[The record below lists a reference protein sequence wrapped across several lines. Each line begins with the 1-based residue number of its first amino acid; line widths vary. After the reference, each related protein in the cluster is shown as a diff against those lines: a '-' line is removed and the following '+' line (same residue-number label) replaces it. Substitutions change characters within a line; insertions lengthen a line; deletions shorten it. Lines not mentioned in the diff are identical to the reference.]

1 MPDEMTRDSVQE
13 NQETTVENK
22 PDSPSNDGLLQEVM
36 AKKAKIKEQD
46 EIIAQYKAEKETRR
60 TKKLEEEG
68 KLQEL
73 LAERDSVIEK
83 LKAKDESNS
92 TIVAT
97 YKQNLVDGLTS
108 DDERKEYLSTKSVD
122 FLEELTKE
130 KASLEPPVSNPK
142 ESLGAV
148 RQPVKN
154 LKKVWEMS
162 SEDKN
167 ENWDSILESYKKNNS
182 T

>member
-1 MPDEMTRDSVQE
+1 MTEEMKQDTAQE
-13 NQETTVENK
+13 SPSNVVENK
-22 PDSPSNDGLLQEVM
+22 PESPSNDGLLQEVM
-36 AKKAKIKEQD
+36 SKKAKIKEQD

-154 LKKVWEMS
+154 LEKVWDMS
-162 SEDKN
+162 PEDKK
-167 ENWDSILESYKKNNS
+167 ENWGNILESYKKNR
-182 T
+182 

>member
-1 MPDEMTRDSVQE
+1 MTEEMKQDTAQE
-13 NQETTVENK
+13 NPSNVVENK
-22 PDSPSNDGLLQEVM
+22 QESPSDPSLLQEVM
-36 AKKAKIKEQD
+36 SKKATIKERD
-46 EIIAQYKAEKETRR
+46 ARIAELEAAEEKRR
-60 TKKLEEEG
+60 VTKLEEQG
-68 KLQEL
+68 KLKEL
-73 LAERDSVIEK
+73 NAEKDSVIDQLNAK
-83 LKAKDESNS
+83 LESQT
-92 TIVAT
+92 TIVST

-154 LKKVWEMS
+154 LEKVWDMS
-162 SEDKN
+162 PEDKKD
-167 ENWDSILESYKKNNS
+167 NWDNILESYKKNR
-182 T
+182 